1 MKAAARKTRPARGG
15 RDDWRNFEPL
25 DLTPLLAA
33 ALQAFYERGF
43 YGTSVRDIARRV
55 GQTVPSLYYHHENKE
70 GVFVA
75 LLEKGTLEVAWR
87 ARAAVEDA
95 GDRPDLQ
102 FVNMIE
108 AVVLYMTHR
117 VKLATLDVE
126 LRYLSAPNRRRYAA
140 IRKEVEDLLVR
151 VVTDGAVQGIFTVA
165 QPAETARALL
175 GMCQSIARWYH
186 PTGPMAPEEV
196 AQRYIDIALM
206 TVGIHERPK
215 HLEGVPGR

>member
-1 MKAAARKTRPARGG
+1 MKAAARKTRPVRGG
-15 RDDWRNFEPL
+15 RGDWRNFEPL

-87 ARAAVEDA
+87 AQAAVEDA

-126 LRYLSAPNRRRYAA
+126 LRYLSSPNRRRYAA

-151 VVTDGAVQGIFTVA
+151 VVTDGTVQGFFTVT

-186 PTGPMAPEEV
+186 PTGPMTPEEV
-196 AQRYIDIALM
+196 ARRYVDIALM
-206 TVGIHERPK
+206 SVGVHERPK

>member
-1 MKAAARKTRPARGG
+1 MKAAARKTHPERGARE
-15 RDDWRNFEPL
+15 DWRTFEPL
-25 DLTPLLAA
+25 DLTPLLVA
-33 ALQAFYERGF
+33 ALEAFYERGF

-75 LLEKGTLEVAWR
+75 LLEKGTREVAWR
-87 ARAAVEDA
+87 ARAAVEDG
-95 GDRPDLQ
+95 GDRPEQQ

-117 VKLATLDVE
+117 VQLATLDVE
-126 LRYLSAPNRRRYAA
+126 LRYLSAPNRRHYAA

-151 VVTDGAVQGIFTVA
+151 VVTDGTLQGVFRVTR
-165 QPAETARALL
+165 PAETARALL

-186 PTGPMAPEEV
+186 PTGPMQPEEV

-206 TVGIHERPK
+206 TVGVHQRPK
-215 HLEGVPGR
+215 HLKGVSGR